1 MLRTYYY
8 LVVPTSVLQIR
19 IKKMRMRMQIQ
30 EKISMWMLIRMRMRI
45 HALLNYG
52 EPSNGIRNF

>member
-30 EKISMWMLIRMRMRI
+30 EKISMWMLIRMRI

-52 EPSNGIRNF
+52 EPSNGLRNF

>member
-19 IKKMRMRMQIQ
+19 IEKMRMRMQIQ
-30 EKISMWMLIRMRMRI
+30 EKISMRIRMRMWI